1 MLAAEDIVFIGWVG
15 ERGRSL
21 PAAIFAIFCLMFKWK
36 KIPLQFLFFQ
46 HSTFLYPPVPFISL
60 PWCLLSLRSPA
71 LFLPQLVGHCLQRK
85 WSRAGLPGLGTWH
98 KKAIGFFS
106 PLSFF
111 VTLNDLFFVT
121 PIPNYV
127 LKRQSL
133 CICTQ
138 PRDSL
143 LLVFLMIAP
152 VNKTLKLS
160 IG

>member
-1 MLAAEDIVFIGWVG
+1 MEENSLAAFF
-15 ERGRSL
+15 RHS
-21 PAAIFAIFCLMFKWK
+21 P
-36 KIPLQFLFFQ
+36 FLC
-46 HSTFLYPPVPFISL
+46 PPVPFISL
-60 PWCLLSLRSPA
+60 PRCLLPLRS
-71 LFLPQLVGHCLQRK
+71 LPCFCP
-85 WSRAGLPGLGTWH
+85 SRLGTASNSNEVEQASWGLAH
-98 KKAIGFFS
+98 GTRRQWGFS

-111 VTLNDLFFVT
+111 VTLNDIFFVT
-121 PIPNYV
+121 PIPNYA